1 MIKPAAALPSTKS
14 IGQTGEKLAE
24 KFLVKKGFTILAKNF
39 WLKNFGEIDLIC
51 RRNRTTH
58 FVEVKTITFKPGE
71 NQSAFRAEDHFNS
84 KKKFKLEKLI
94 SFYLN
99 KNKIEEKSQ
108 LDLIAITIN
117 QSKHSAKIKHYQ
129 NV

>member
-1 MIKPAAALPSTKS
+1 MIKPAAAKLSTKS

-24 KFLVKKGFTILAKNF
+24 KFLVKKGFMILARNC

-71 NQSAFRAEDHFNS
+71 TFRAEDHFNS